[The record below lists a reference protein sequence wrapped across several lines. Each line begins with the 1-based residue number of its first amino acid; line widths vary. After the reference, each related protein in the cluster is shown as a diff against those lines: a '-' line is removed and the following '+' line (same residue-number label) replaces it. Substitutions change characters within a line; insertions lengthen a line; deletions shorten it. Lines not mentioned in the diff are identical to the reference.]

1 MTLESWFSNLE
12 QTPTRQVSLPAL
24 FKLLARY
31 SRHVFKQ
38 RTEQNNLIIPIST
51 DLHHLNLIANNIT
64 AKLTIPFTRTG
75 RITLDWQQL
84 FNRLWWWL
92 LPLRLP
98 TRQSP
103 LPTEVL
109 FGATVTRTIKL
120 HHRMCLLFLHV
131 WLLSSKETSAD
142 KVYCWKTRMISL
154 KTICFIP
161 GFARLLKKMDDH
173 AHIFSNPEEFLCPS
187 EIVARP
193 LHFCSSGN
201 WANEQREPLHPENM
215 FQY

>member
-51 DLHHLNLIANNIT
+51 DLHHFSLIANNIT
-64 AKLTIPFTRTG
+64 AKLTISFTRTG

-142 KVYCWKTRMISL
+142 IVYCWKTRMISL